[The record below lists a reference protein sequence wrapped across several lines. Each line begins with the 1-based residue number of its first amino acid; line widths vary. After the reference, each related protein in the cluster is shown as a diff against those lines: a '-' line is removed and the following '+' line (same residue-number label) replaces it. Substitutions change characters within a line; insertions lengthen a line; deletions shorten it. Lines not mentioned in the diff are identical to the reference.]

1 MSASRPFPRFEKPL
15 SDDPGRSYT
24 IPARYYT
31 DPDVY
36 EREKE
41 AIFARTWHYIGHE
54 SHVRDPGD
62 YLTLEIADESVF
74 VMRGD
79 DGRLRGFYNVCR
91 HRAHRLLDG
100 AGNAATIVCP
110 YHAWSYRCDGR
121 LRHARFSD
129 RMQDFDPAEFSLPQI
144 GVESLG
150 GLLFVNLDPEAQSVG
165 EVAAGMADDLRTHV
179 PRLDELRPIESFAF
193 DAGGAWKANWKVVVD
208 NYVECY
214 HCANAHPALADLMVM
229 GSYRHEVREHWARQ
243 LSPKVR
249 SDSSAYRVEE
259 GDDVQVAAYW
269 YLWPTT
275 SIWLVPGAANLFVL
289 AMMPGDHETTVFSGH
304 RYATDDAPDPARTAY
319 LNETLGPE
327 DQGLCESVQRGLRSR
342 SYDQGRLMVDPARSG
357 TAEHGVHQFHRL
369 VTRALNDRFHG

>member
-1 MSASRPFPRFEKPL
+1 MSAIRPFPRFEKPL
-15 SDDPGRSYT
+15 CDDPGRSYT
-24 IPARYYT
+24 MPARYYT
-31 DPDVY
+31 DPHVY

-41 AIFARTWHYIGHE
+41 VIFARTWHYIGHE

-110 YHAWSYRCDGR
+110 YHAWSYRCDGS
-121 LRHARFSD
+121 LRHARFAD
-129 RMQDFDPAEFSLPQI
+129 RMEDFNPEEFRLPEVR
-144 GVESLG
+144 VESLG
-150 GLLFVNLDPEAQSVG
+150 GLLFVNLDPRSPPVA
-165 EVAAGMADDLRTHV
+165 EVAAGMTDDLRAHV
-179 PRLDELRPIESFAF
+179 PRLGELRPVESFAF

-214 HCANAHPALADLMVM
+214 HCAKAHPALADLMVM
-229 GSYRHEVREHWARQ
+229 GSYRHEVHEHWARQ
-243 LSPKVR
+243 LSPRVR

-327 DQGLCESVQRGLRSR
+327 DQSLCESVQRGLRSR
-342 SYDQGRLMVDPARSG
+342 SYDQGRLMVDPVRSG

-369 VTRALNDRFHG
+369 VTQALDDVSDR